1 MEINANS
8 SVGSA
13 PSHEFLVGQA
23 TQEANKVK
31 LSTTQEK
38 APSSPSNEDVIISS
52 TGAQLSARAEAS
64 EESNSENDSEQS
76 REANKTA
83 DATRLESQSSQST
96 EEFSPEDS
104 LNKLNDAIQESPD
117 DVYSAQ
123 ANVTGSLVEALFV

>member
-13 PSHEFLVGQA
+13 SSQEYLVGQA
-23 TQEANKVK
+23 TQEANKEK
-31 LSTTQEK
+31 PSTTQEQ

-83 DATRLESQSSQST
+83 DATRLESDQST
-96 EEFSPEDS
+96 EEFSTEER
-104 LNKLNDAIQESPD
+104 LNKLNDAVQESPD

-123 ANVTGSLVEALFV
+123 ANVTGSAVEALFV